1 MTSRAPPA
9 LAIVLPCYNEEDVL
23 PETCERISGVIE
35 KLVAGGKASAKS
47 ALYFVDD
54 GSRDRTWEL
63 IEAFAR
69 TGPRVAGI
77 KLSRNRGHQNAL
89 LAGVFTAD
97 GDAILSID
105 ADLQDDVAV
114 IPEMVERYLAGADI
128 VYGVRKSRDSDS
140 WLKRTSARIF
150 YRLMRLLGVDSI
162 DDHADFRLMSRRAI
176 DGLKD
181 YREVNLY
188 VRGIVPLLGLRS
200 EIVHYDR
207 AKRFAGETKY
217 PL

>member
-9 LAIVLPCYNEEDVL
+9 LAIIVPCYNEQDVL

-35 KLVAGGKASAKS
+35 DLVAGGKVSARS

-54 GSRDRTWEL
+54 GSRDHTWEL
-63 IEAFAR
+63 IESFAR
-69 TGPRVAGI
+69 SRPRVAGI

-89 LAGVFTAD
+89 LAGLFTAD

-105 ADLQDDVAV
+105 ADLQDDVTV
-114 IPEMVERYLAGADI
+114 IPGMVERYLAGADI
-128 VYGVRKSRDSDS
+128 VYAVRKSRDSDS
-140 WLKRTSARIF
+140 WLKRTSARMF
-150 YRLMRLLGVDSI
+150 YRLMRSLGVDSI

-181 YREVNLY
+181 YREVNL
-188 VRGIVPLLGLRS
+188 
-200 EIVHYDR
+200 
-207 AKRFAGETKY
+207 
-217 PL
+217 